1 MISKL
6 CQHILQSNGNAGI
19 NRAMILSGESQ
30 DASPTKILWNE
41 LMRAIQ
47 SPQLFLMSSAKSQF
61 VFGKQRTERRK
72 DRARLFPVT
81 GFAFVSVEMRFHIM
95 LLWERWIAL
104 KSVNTIYLTL
114 MVMKIDLLTDVL
126 RPLINSALFDC
137 LLHFIFVGNGKWGV
151 HAPACQPAHWH
162 NLQWWV
168 ERAEW
173 GAGFQCRDGLGEIQH
188 PGAKTSA
195 TPGLSLEACSTFNIS
210 FGLILSPFFL
220 VSLVW
225 VFFW

>member
-1 MISKL
+1 
-6 CQHILQSNGNAGI
+6 
-19 NRAMILSGESQ
+19 
-30 DASPTKILWNE
+30 
-41 LMRAIQ
+41 
-47 SPQLFLMSSAKSQF
+47 MSSAKSQF

-81 GFAFVSVEMRFHIM
+81 GFM
-95 LLWERWIAL
+95 LLWERRIAL

-126 RPLINSALFDC
+126 RPLMNRSLFDC
-137 LLHFIFVGNGKWGV
+137 LLHFIFLGNGKWGV

-162 NLQWWV
+162 HLQWWV

-195 TPGLSLEACSTFNIS
+195 TPGSSLEACSTFNIS
-210 FGLILSPFFL
+210 FWFNSLSPFFL